1 MGQVYFDGF
10 EIGEYF
16 KYYEVRVKLTQGN
29 EAHTIKLSPG
39 NPFYNTL
46 DDLDYSGNFPLK
58 AELVGDL
65 DPPEGPLELD
75 NYILYIPSKPEDH
88 PMVKDCQLN
97 MLLVP
102 REEVS
107 KDGGELDKVGVS
119 FYKFRTQAGNW
130 SVSEAGDGLHNQ
142 LYHKHN
148 SDLQKLI
155 TDPNAEPTY
164 LLHGMKDFKDSMD
177 FRTGMP
183 KTLEHKIKYIDN
195 SLVTLTMASGPIKTI
210 ETESEGEIV
219 SAAIEKYTCFSE
231 DGVLKV
237 TIKNIGS
244 LKTDYIVTVKYGTM
258 NVFNEIPV
266 QARTLDPDEEAEL
279 QFNIRTYWANL
290 ATSNE
295 YGVTLKSPTGK
306 EYQHE
311 WVRFD
316 TDKYT
321 TKYSWDLQDKNTASV
336 TGEGVSVLADSTCD
350 NKVDFRDFADL
361 ARCWL
366 VGVE

>member
-1 MGQVYFDGF
+1 
-10 EIGEYF
+10 
-16 KYYEVRVKLTQGN
+16 
-29 EAHTIKLSPG
+29 
-39 NPFYNTL
+39 
-46 DDLDYSGNFPLK
+46 
-58 AELVGDL
+58 
-65 DPPEGPLELD
+65 
-75 NYILYIPSKPEDH
+75 
-88 PMVKDCQLN
+88 
-97 MLLVP
+97 
-102 REEVS
+102 
-107 KDGGELDKVGVS
+107 
-119 FYKFRTQAGNW
+119 
-130 SVSEAGDGLHNQ
+130 
-142 LYHKHN
+142 
-148 SDLQKLI
+148 
-155 TDPNAEPTY
+155 
-164 LLHGMKDFKDSMD
+164 
-177 FRTGMP
+177 MP